1 MSVTAPSRA
10 RSPWLGRG
18 GDAPF
23 RCGFLLVPNFTL
35 IGFGSAVDPLRL
47 ANMVAERPLY
57 EFVVL
62 SEDGQAVR
70 SSDGIRVLPDH
81 SIEAA
86 PPLDALL
93 LIGPNPIPDSGIEF
107 LLRWLRRLAANGVAL
122 GGVDTGSYFLAR
134 AGLLD
139 GYRCTIHWEDMDA
152 LVDRFPRLIVSNKLF
167 EVDRDRCSCSGGIAP
182 VEMMI
187 HLIAL
192 GAGGR
197 RLAVAVSELLICDQ
211 RGPEEKQRI
220 PLRGLLGPGHPKLVE
235 AVTLM
240 ECNLEEPLSMEEVAG
255 NVELSARQLE
265 RLFREH
271 LAMTPSQYYLQ
282 LRLERAH
289 QLLTRTSRPLS
300 DIAMASGFVS
310 LAHFSHR
317 YSAAYGVSPGADR
330 RRRGAPPAAGKPSER

>member
-1 MSVTAPSRA
+1 MTVTATARA
-10 RSPWLGRG
+10 RAPWLGRG

-47 ANMVAERPLY
+47 TNMVAQRKLY

-81 SIEAA
+81 SIHDA

-167 EVDRDRCSCSGGIAP
+167 EVDRDRCSCSGGVAP

-187 HLIAL
+187 HLIGL
-192 GAGGR
+192 GVGGR
-197 RLAVAVSELLICDQ
+197 RLASAVSELLICDQ

-220 PLRGLLGPGHPKLVE
+220 PLRGILGPGHPKLVE

-240 ECNLEEPLSMEEVAG
+240 ECNIEEPLSMEEVAC
-255 NVELSARQLE
+255 NIQLSARQLE

-271 LAMTPSQYYLQ
+271 LEMTPSQYYLQ
-282 LRLERAH
+282 LRLDRAH
-289 QLLTRTSRPLS
+289 QLLTRTNRPLS
-300 DIAMASGFVS
+300 DVAMASGFVS

-317 YSAAYGVSPGADR
+317 YSAAFGLSPGSER
-330 RRRGAPPAAGKPSER
+330 RRRGAVAAAKTAGE